1 MASPVD
7 RIQYPYLDTLN
18 NSSFENLNL
27 YTNATVDITES
38 ERYDLTISK
47 WNNVYQ
53 ELEYIVSTFG

>member
-47 WNNVYQ
+47 RNNVY
-53 ELEYIVSTFG
+53 